1 MTNLPSDRHSPVFIE
16 QEIPHPLTRHI
27 VAGSLV
33 KKPGK
38 QENCLSYLTTIASRA
53 SEKFR
58 KQTSQKTT
66 WPSRRQFHRAFW
78 ASWHQEQSKEKLTVN
93 ETREL
98 QDKLDLSEAKNR
110 LNNRVAI
117 SVAIISVFMG
127 ITKVKDDNIVQTMIQ
142 VKSDA
147 VDRWNEYQSTRI
159 KSHMAELGLN
169 QVKALRA
176 IQQGTEDNELP
187 SQQKSYEEAIT
198 RYRSEGAVLSNA
210 AKGFEKHYDDLNYR
224 DDQFD
229 LSDAALS
236 ISLAMLA
243 ITSLAGNRKLLILAW
258 VFGGFGLIM
267 GLAGLAGFAL
277 HPDELIKF
285 LT

>member
-1 MTNLPSDRHSPVFIE
+1 M
-16 QEIPHPLTRHI
+16 
-27 VAGSLV
+27 
-33 KKPGK
+33 
-38 QENCLSYLTTIASRA
+38 
-53 SEKFR
+53 
-58 KQTSQKTT
+58 
-66 WPSRRQFHRAFW
+66 
-78 ASWHQEQSKEKLTVN
+78 N

-110 LNNRVAI
+110 LNNWVAI

-169 QVKALRA
+169 QVKALQA
-176 IQQGTEDNELP
+176 IRQGTRNDELS

-198 RYRSEGAVLSNA
+198 RYRSQGAVLSKD
-210 AKGFEKHYDDLNYR
+210 AKVFEKHYDELNFR

-243 ITSLAGNRKLLILAW
+243 ITSLAGNRKLLVLAW
-258 VFGGFGLIM
+258 IFGGFGLIM
-267 GLAGLAGFAL
+267 GLAGLAGLAF
-277 HPDELIKF
+277 HPDNLIKF
-285 LT
+285 LS